1 MVVGTLTEL
10 GFQIRSTFTSFGTAT
25 VRICTCPLAEVAV
38 DAPEVVRGV
47 QQGLI
52 QEVID
57 MNADAVGGRFT
68 VSVRPDAKGGSCEV
82 SLVVSPVTR
91 SGWCTGT
98 TAANNCHGPTHL
110 SQA

>member
-1 MVVGTLTEL
+1 
-10 GFQIRSTFTSFGTAT
+10 
-25 VRICTCPLAEVAV
+25 
-38 DAPEVVRGV
+38 
-47 QQGLI
+47 
-52 QEVID
+52 
-57 MNADAVGGRFT
+57 